1 MAESRFTAASDGL
14 RLHALDDGDP
24 RSPRLPVVCLPGLS
38 RTAEDFTPLA
48 TALAKDRRVLALDLR
63 GRGRSGYD
71 RDPANYKIAVET
83 DDVIAVMTA
92 LAVGPAVFVG
102 TSRGGLVT
110 MTLATKRADLLAG
123 VVLNDIGPVVDT
135 AGVMRIKSYVG
146 KLRPPASFEQGAD
159 ILRDISDD
167 QFPNLT
173 AAEWLAAAKRA
184 WREDGG
190 RLVVTYDPALTHTL
204 ETVSPDKPFPTLW
217 QEFDAMAGGAAH
229 GRAWRQFRHPQ
240 RRDGDRHAG
249 APARHGGRHGPRSGP
264 CPAAVRR
271 PHHRRHRGVRSEV
284 RCGARQT
291 EAMTGGAALN
301 SASFRGARSANPES
315 RQREQQATAHA
326 AKPPGFRVPPRAA
339 PE

>member
-1 MAESRFTAASDGL
+1 MAESRFIAASDGL
-14 RLHALDDGDP
+14 LLHTLDYGGP
-24 RSPRLPVVCLPGLS
+24 RAQAPSPRLPVVCLPGLS

-146 KLRPPASFEQGAD
+146 KLRQPASFEEGAD
-159 ILRDISDD
+159 ILRDTSDD

-173 AAEWLAAAKRA
+173 AADWLAAAKRA

-217 QEFDAMAGGAAH
+217 QEFDAMGEVPLMVVHGANS
-229 GRAWRQFRHPQ
+229 
-240 RRDGDRHAG
+240 DIL
-249 APARHGGRHGPRSGP
+249 S
-264 CPAAVRR
+264 AATVTAMQARR
-271 PHHRRHRGVRSEV
+271 PDMEV
-284 RCGARQT
+284 LTVPDQGHAPLLSDART
-291 EAMTGGAALN
+291 IAAI
-301 SASFRGARSANPES
+301 AAF
-315 RQREQQATAHA
+315 A
-326 AKPPGFRVPPRAA
+326 AKCDAARAKQ
-339 PE
+339 ER

>member
-14 RLHALDDGDP
+14 QLHALDYGDP

-83 DDVIAVMTA
+83 DDVITVMTA
-92 LAVGPAVFVG
+92 LAVGAAIFVG

-110 MTLATKRADLLAG
+110 MTLATKRPDLIAG

-135 AGVMRIKSYVG
+135 AGVLRIKSYVG
-146 KLRPPASFEQGAD
+146 KMRQPASYQEGAD
-159 ILRDISDD
+159 ILRDISDR
-167 QFPNLT
+167 QFPKLT
-173 AAEWLAAAKRA
+173 AADWLAAAKRA
-184 WREDGG
+184 WREEGG

-217 QEFDAMAGGAAH
+217 DEFDAMAQVPLLVVHGANSDILSA
-229 GRAWRQFRHPQ
+229 ATVTAMQA
-240 RRDGDRHAG
+240 RRPDMEVVLVPDQGHAPLL
-249 APARHGGRHGPRSGP
+249 ADARTIEAIAAFAAK
-264 CPAAVRR
+264 CDAVR
-271 PHHRRHRGVRSEV
+271 
-284 RCGARQT
+284 ARQ
-291 EAMTGGAALN
+291 
-301 SASFRGARSANPES
+301 
-315 RQREQQATAHA
+315 
-326 AKPPGFRVPPRAA
+326 
-339 PE
+339 

>member
-14 RLHALDDGDP
+14 QLHALDYGSP

-83 DDVIAVMTA
+83 DDVITVMTA
-92 LAVGPAVFVG
+92 LAVGPAIFVG

-110 MTLATKRADLLAG
+110 MTLATKRPDLIAG

-146 KLRPPASFEQGAD
+146 KLRQPTTFEEGAD
-159 ILRDISDD
+159 ILRATSDD
-167 QFPNLT
+167 QFPNLP

-217 QEFDAMAGGAAH
+217 NEFDAMPPVPLMVVHGANSDILSVATVT
-229 GRAWRQFRHPQ
+229 AMQ
-240 RRDGDRHAG
+240 A
-249 APARHGGRHGPRSGP
+249 
-264 CPAAVRR
+264 RR
-271 PHHRRHRGVRSEV
+271 PDMEVVTVPDQGHAPLLSDTRTIGAIAAFAAMCDARR
-284 RCGARQT
+284 
-291 EAMTGGAALN
+291 
-301 SASFRGARSANPES
+301 
-315 RQREQQATAHA
+315 AHSH
-326 AKPPGFRVPPRAA
+326 
-339 PE
+339 

>member
-1 MAESRFTAASDGL
+1 MAESRFIAASDGL
-14 RLHALDDGDP
+14 LLHTLDYGSRRAQAP
-24 RSPRLPVVCLPGLS
+24 SPRLPVLCLPGLS
-38 RTAEDFTPLA
+38 RTAEDFTTLA
-48 TALAKDRRVLALDLR
+48 AALAKERRVLALDLR

-146 KLRPPASFEQGAD
+146 KLRQPASFEEGAD
-159 ILRDISDD
+159 MLRDISDD
-167 QFPNLT
+167 QFPNLP

-217 QEFDAMAGGAAH
+217 QEFDAMAGVPLLVVHGANSDILSTATVT
-229 GRAWRQFRHPQ
+229 AMQ
-240 RRDGDRHAG
+240 A
-249 APARHGGRHGPRSGP
+249 
-264 CPAAVRR
+264 RR
-271 PHHRRHRGVRSEV
+271 PDMEV
-284 RCGARQT
+284 VTVPDQGHAPLLSDART
-291 EAMTGGAALN
+291 IAAI
-301 SASFRGARSANPES
+301 AAFAATCDAARARS
-315 RQREQQATAHA
+315 R
-326 AKPPGFRVPPRAA
+326 
-339 PE
+339 